1 MNKRIKKKHMWLGS
15 KRAGTNHCA
24 NMIFRHIIRKCKAVG
39 IEPNIRN
46 LKRYIRWFYHN
57 SSQDEWDKR
66 VADAYMPWQMVL
78 SAKHL
83 LKSIPEKED
92 VVENSLSIKVAKQLN
107 PDDATIDR
115 INKFLTREG
124 GDNNSLNPQSKVW
137 VDSSE
142 LDKLVRNIEEGS

>member
-24 NMIFRHIIRKCKAVG
+24 NEIFRHIIRKCKAVG

-46 LKRYIRWFYHN
+46 IKKYIRWFYHN
-57 SSQDEWDKR
+57 SSQDAWDKR
-66 VADAYMPWQMVL
+66 VADAYMPWQMIF

-83 LKSIPEKED
+83 LKSVPEKKD
-92 VVENSLSIKVAKQLN
+92 VVENSLSVKVAKQLKL
-107 PDDATIDR
+107 DDTTIDR
-115 INKFLTREG
+115 IGKFLAREG
-124 GDNNSLNPQSKVW
+124 GDNISLNPPPKVW

-142 LDKLVRNIEEGS
+142 LDKFIKNIKEGS

>member
-24 NMIFRHIIRKCKAVG
+24 TEILRHIIRKCVKAG

-46 LKRYIRWFYHN
+46 IKKYIRWFYHN
-57 SSQDEWDKR
+57 SSQAVWDKR
-66 VADAYMPWQMVL
+66 VADTYIPWQTML

-83 LKSIPEKED
+83 LKSVPEKEG
-92 VVENSLSIKVAKQLN
+92 VVESSLSVKVAKQLN
-107 PDDATIDR
+107 PDNTTIDK
-115 INKFLTREG
+115 INKFLTRE

-142 LDKLVRNIEEGS
+142 LDKLVRNIEEGT